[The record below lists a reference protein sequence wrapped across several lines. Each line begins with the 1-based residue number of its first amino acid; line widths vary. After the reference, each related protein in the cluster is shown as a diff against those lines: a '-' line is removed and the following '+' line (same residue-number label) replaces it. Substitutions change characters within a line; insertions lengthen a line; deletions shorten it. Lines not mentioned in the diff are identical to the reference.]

1 MGFGWIFAGL
11 CFFLTPCV
19 NAVDAAPDLIGC
31 LLVAKGLSKLSFLG
45 DRMNEAKL
53 ALRRCLAVSCGKL
66 AGLAAVAAFRDDT
79 TTLLVTFVLSTL
91 ELVFFTPL
99 LRELTEGMEELGIRY
114 ENAVAANHAHSV
126 GVLLRVFLWARCL
139 GAVLP
144 EVFCLWDP
152 MYTGE
157 FPPNYIAVHEG
168 LVRAKLVATVFQ
180 LLLVAAFAVAVG
192 RRLRALFLGAARD
205 RGFTSRLAEEWERRI
220 GSKAHLV
227 EQLHADKAL
236 GWLVIA
242 ALFSFRPYL
251 NRLNYFPDFVF
262 FILLFTALRHLPAS
276 LRGAEK
282 RKPLLWGCTLVSV
295 VCFALRT
302 YGAAV
307 FYPYFGEQWQALW
320 AVYPAGLL
328 SALSLGI
335 GLWMLIGMLDDCSL
349 FLYGRRRVKTFF
361 LKVLAVLT
369 SLCAFVEYA
378 LPSLFD
384 CMRLAWEEFP
394 LHLKRVTEYV
404 NLGFSALGV
413 VSCAVFILRVWV
425 LSSAMRSE
433 LKMEMKL

>member
-1 MGFGWIFAGL
+1 L
-11 CFFLTPCV
+11 VV
-19 NAVDAAPDLIGC
+19 NL
-31 LLVAKGLSKLSFLG
+31 
-45 DRMNEAKL
+45 
-53 ALRRCLAVSCGKL
+53 
-66 AGLAAVAAFRDDT
+66 FRDET
-79 TTLLVTFVLSTL
+79 TTLLITFLFTVL
-91 ELVFFTPL
+91 ELLFTTPL
-99 LRELTEGMEELGIRY
+99 LRELLEGAEDLGIRF
-114 ENAVAANHAHSV
+114 ECRIAMDHAETV
-126 GVLLRVFLWARCL
+126 RTALTVFLWARCL

-157 FPPNYIAVHEG
+157 FPPNYVAVHEG

-192 RRLRALFLGAARD
+192 LRLRALFLGAAKD
-205 RGFTSRLAEEWERRI
+205 RCFTSRLAEEWESRI

-227 EQLHADKAL
+227 EQLHTDKAL
-236 GWLVIA
+236 GWLVVA
-242 ALFSFRPYL
+242 ALFSIRPYL
-251 NRLNYFPDFVF
+251 NRLNYFPDFLF
-262 FILLFTALRHLPAS
+262 FVMLFTALRHLPAS
-276 LRGAEK
+276 LRRAEK
-282 RKPLLWGCTLVSV
+282 RKPLLWVCALVAAA
-295 VCFALRT
+295 CFALRT

-328 SALSLGI
+328 SALSLGV

-349 FLYGRRRVKTFF
+349 FLYGRRRVKTLF
-361 LKVLAVLT
+361 LKVTAVLI

-384 CMRLAWEEFP
+384 CMRLVWEGFP

-404 NLGFSALGV
+404 NVGFSALGV
-413 VSCAVFILRVWV
+413 LCCAVFLLRVWV

-433 LKMEMKL
+433 LKLEMKL